1 MALTA
6 VTVSVQELWT
16 DWRVR
21 KNQGIVSQSEGS
33 KPPEGNAHSL
43 PVNVVGVYP
52 RYSQVELES
61 KVRQIYRG
69 VVWEVQDE
77 SNKDAVTYLLGNC
90 TDTCIQIMK
99 KCLPSIYYSI
109 W

>member
-21 KNQGIVSQSEGS
+21 KNQGIMSQSEGS
-33 KPPEGNAHSL
+33 KPPEENAHTL

-52 RYSQVELES
+52 RYSQMELES

-69 VVWEVQDE
+69 AVWEVQDDQIKPH
-77 SNKDAVTYLLGNC
+77 NAVTYLLGNC
-90 TDTCIQIMK
+90 TDTCI
-99 KCLPSIYYSI
+99 
-109 W
+109 